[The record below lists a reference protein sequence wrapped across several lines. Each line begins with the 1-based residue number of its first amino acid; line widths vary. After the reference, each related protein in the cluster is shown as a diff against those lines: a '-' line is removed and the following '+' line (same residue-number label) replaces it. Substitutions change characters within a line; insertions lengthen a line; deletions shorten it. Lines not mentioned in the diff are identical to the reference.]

1 MCAQER
7 NGRLLAASHQGRNL
21 ASQAPMKSHEEPLL
35 LQDVTK
41 VAIGC
46 FYDTYN
52 ELSGFPEFVVVQGLA
67 IALEDAGLQVHRE
80 MRIPVWFRGRRL
92 TSFRAD
98 LVIAPGVIIEV
109 KCAPVIE
116 AFHKAQLMHYLK
128 ATDFEVGLL
137 FNFGRDPQFS
147 RVIYQNARKPRVVTP
162 HELNQGLTSQRSTKD
177 DADPR

>member
-1 MCAQER
+1 
-7 NGRLLAASHQGRNL
+7 
-21 ASQAPMKSHEEPLL
+21 MKSSEKPLL

-67 IALEDAGLQVHRE
+67 IALEDAGLDVRRE
-80 MRIPVWFRGRRL
+80 MRIPVWFRGHRL

-98 LVIAPGVIIEV
+98 LVIDPGVIIEV
-109 KCAPVIE
+109 KCAPAIE

-128 ATDFEVGLL
+128 ATDLEVGLL
-137 FNFGRDPQFS
+137 FNFGREPQFS
-147 RVIYQNARKPRVVTP
+147 RVIYQNARKPRAVATL
-162 HELNQGLTSQRSTKD
+162 EQNQELTSEPETND
-177 DADPR
+177 G